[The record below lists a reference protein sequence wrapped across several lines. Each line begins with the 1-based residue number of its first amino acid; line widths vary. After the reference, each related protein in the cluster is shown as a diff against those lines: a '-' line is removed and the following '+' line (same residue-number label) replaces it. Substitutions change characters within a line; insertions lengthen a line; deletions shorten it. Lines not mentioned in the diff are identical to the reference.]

1 MAILCPKNMA
11 VCLIHYQGLSGKLVN
26 FSRISFS
33 KVIETRSRWI
43 LLDGPSNEVAKESYN
58 FVDDAKASEFLQAV
72 ADGDTDNACFENFK
86 YHRACYSRFTDITKI
101 ARAEKR
107 KENKGEES
115 CNVLASPSSGS
126 NVTDKSDEILPKKT
140 LRSAVPKTDVT
151 AKNRYVL
158 PAICIICNDRY
169 AYYTDKVCIMF
180 SVFFRLINLITSK

>member
-1 MAILCPKNMA
+1 MFNILSRTLRETCQFFTDIFFKSYRDKKPMDFVRWAI
-11 VCLIHYQGLSGKLVN
+11 
-26 FSRISFS
+26 
-33 KVIETRSRWI
+33 
-43 LLDGPSNEVAKESYN
+43 NEVAKESYN

-72 ADGDTDNACFENFK
+72 ADGDTDDACFENFK

-126 NVTDKSDEILPKKT
+126 NVTDESDEILPKKS

-180 SVFFRLINLITSK
+180 SVFLRLINLITSK